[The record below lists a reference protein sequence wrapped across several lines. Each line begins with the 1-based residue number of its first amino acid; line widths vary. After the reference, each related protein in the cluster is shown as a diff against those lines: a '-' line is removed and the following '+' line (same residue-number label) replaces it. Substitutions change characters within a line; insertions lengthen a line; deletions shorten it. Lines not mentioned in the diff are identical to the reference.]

1 MKLTAHEVILIVLI
15 LVVVALGV
23 DHLILRQRISWQK
36 WQFEATGIINNHD
49 RSISELLKAY
59 KVSPLPPMPEAKDSP
74 AKLGK

>member
-15 LVVVALGV
+15 IVVVALGV

-36 WQFEATGIINNHD
+36 WQFEATGIINQHD
-49 RSISELLKAY
+49 QSISQLLKAY
-59 KVSPLPPMPEAKDSP
+59 KVSPLPLLPEEKSSP